1 MQLSSLKSLKLMYE
15 FTLYRKSLPSKDKE
29 QLFSIKLI
37 FYMEDS
43 SRKLCTYMRQ
53 MGINYVLILFFNLY
67 VKNLLLLVQFA
78 IKKIN
83 NAFIS

>member
-1 MQLSSLKSLKLMYE
+1 
-15 FTLYRKSLPSKDKE
+15 
-29 QLFSIKLI
+29 
-37 FYMEDS
+37 MEDS
-43 SRKLCTYMRQ
+43 SRKLCTYLRQ
-53 MGINYVLILFFNLY
+53 RDINYVLILFFNFY

>member
-1 MQLSSLKSLKLMYE
+1 MQLSSLESLKLTYE
-15 FTLYRKSLPSKDKE
+15 FTSYRKSLHSKDKE
-29 QLFSIKLI
+29 QLFSIKRV

-43 SRKLCTYMRQ
+43 SRKLCTHLRQ
-53 MGINYVLILFFNLY
+53 RGINYVLILFFNLY